1 MKVEVGVAGAG
12 SEVSAIALNVGYSSA
27 DLEFERY
34 SLTSLTEEFM
44 ARVEAKEGVV
54 KIGMANAHALASD
67 GSLIKL
73 YFRMKETAPA
83 SLDFHLLS
91 AMLNETLIDV
101 VTGLAREVELPNT
114 YGLSQNYPNPFN
126 PETEI
131 SYRLPE
137 PALVRL
143 RIYNILGQEVK
154 TLVSGYRAAGSY
166 EVRWDGTNNAGM
178 SAASGIYIYRFRAE
192 NHNKNVKFD
201 KVRKMVLLK

>member
-1 MKVEVGVAGAG
+1 MKVEVSVAGAG
-12 SEVSAIALNVGYSSA
+12 PDVSAIALDVGYSSA

-44 ARVEAKEGVV
+44 AGVEAKEGVV

-131 SYRLPE
+131 SYQLPN
-137 PALVRL
+137 R
-143 RIYNILGQEVK
+143 RWSG
-154 TLVSGYRAAGSY
+154 SGYTIS
-166 EVRWDGTNNAGM
+166 
-178 SAASGIYIYRFRAE
+178 SGRR
-192 NHNKNVKFD
+192 
-201 KVRKMVLLK
+201 